1 MADFDVEYD
10 LVVVGS
16 GASGK
21 SAALIAA
28 RAGKSVVIL
37 EKMPE
42 TGGLSVYA
50 EGTCAFESS
59 IQKELGTPRLDK
71 YHFPTKA
78 EGIEKF
84 MHYSH

>member
-1 MADFDVEYD
+1 MANFDVEYD
-10 LVVVGS
+10 LIVVGG

-28 RAGKSVVIL
+28 RAGKKVVLL

-50 EGTCAFESS
+50 EGTAAFES
-59 IQKELGTPRLDK
+59 IEQQERKVPRLDK
-71 YHFPTKA
+71 YHYPTKA
-78 EGIEKF
+78 
-84 MHYSH
+84 

>member
-28 RAGKSVVIL
+28 RAGKKRSY
-37 EKMPE
+37 P
-42 TGGLSVYA
+42 
-50 EGTCAFESS
+50 
-59 IQKELGTPRLDK
+59 
-71 YHFPTKA
+71 
-78 EGIEKF
+78 
-84 MHYSH
+84 